1 MKIIIVGAGEVG
13 FHLAKILSQE
23 KHDIIVI
30 DKDGERLARVNE
42 TLDVMT
48 LEGSGSW
55 LGSLQRAGAE
65 DADMLIAVTS
75 TDEANLTSC
84 LLAHKLGTK
93 KKIIRVNHPDF
104 FFSEGPLSAKDF
116 GIDLVIHPEGLA
128 AQEIVRLIRRTAAT
142 DVLEF
147 AEGRIQLI
155 GIKLDAE
162 SPLLNRRLRD
172 IVANYTEVPFRAVA
186 IQRGFRTIIPT
197 GDDIFKKGDQ
207 VFVISKTDQVQE
219 MLKISGKDTA
229 KFEKVMI
236 LGGGRIG
243 ERVAAELEGEVSVRL
258 IESSKEESRK
268 LADSLKKTMVI
279 QGEGKDLDLLATEG
293 IMDMDAYIATTGDEE
308 DNIISCLMAKHL
320 GVKKTI
326 AHVEKLDY
334 IPLANTIGIDA
345 LINKKLSAATA
356 ILKFIRKGEI
366 LSVATLHGVDAE
378 VIEMVAQKGST
389 VTRKPL
395 RDLKFPEGAIIGC
408 VIHNGSV
415 TIPIGSTRIA
425 PQDHVVVF
433 TLPRAIKEVEKFF
446 S

>member
-345 LINKKLSAATA
+345 LINKKLSAAMA

>member
-23 KHDIIVI
+23 GHDIVVI
-30 DKDGERLARVNE
+30 DKSSERLARVNDS
-42 TLDVMT
+42 LDVMT
-48 LEGSGSW
+48 LEGSGSQI
-55 LGSLQRAGAE
+55 GFLQRAGAE

-75 TDEANLTSC
+75 IDEANLTSC

-104 FFSEGPLSAKDF
+104 LFSEGPLNAKDF
-116 GIDLVIHPEGLA
+116 GIDLVIYPEGLA
-128 AQEIVRLIRRTAAT
+128 AQEIVRLIRRSAAT

-155 GIKLDAE
+155 GIKLDGE
-162 SPLLNRRLRD
+162 SPLINRQLRE
-172 IVANYTEVPFRAVA
+172 IVANYAEVPFRAVA
-186 IQRGFRTIIPT
+186 IQRGLRTIIPT
-197 GDDIFKKGDQ
+197 GEDVFKKGDQ
-207 VFVISKTDQVQE
+207 VFVISKIDHVQE
-219 MLKISGKDTA
+219 MLKISGKDMA

-243 ERVAAELEGEVSVRL
+243 QDVAEELESEVSVKL
-258 IESSKEESRK
+258 IESSKETSRR

-334 IPLANTIGIDA
+334 IPLANAIGIDA

-356 ILKFIRKGEI
+356 ILKFVRKGEI
-366 LSVATLHGVDAE
+366 VSVATLHGVEAE
-378 VIEMVAQKGST
+378 VIEMIAQKGSSAT
-389 VTRKPL
+389 KKPL

-415 TIPIGSTRIA
+415 TIPVGTTRINA
-425 PQDHVVVF
+425 QDRVVVF
-433 TLPRAIKEVEKFF
+433 TLPKAIKEVGKFF